1 MTNLVVSF
9 VLLACSVA
17 MLFKATK
24 FLWDRLC
31 AHNIVKYLPLFALC
45 WLEGG
50 LAWVIQGICVSVVVM
65 WNHS

>member
-1 MTNLVVSF
+1 MVSF

-50 LAWVIQGICVSVVVM
+50 LAWVIKVLGVPVM
-65 WNHS
+65 VLWSHS